1 MIRVFDMI
9 ACRCF
14 SAIYQL
20 YQISTGILKRAV
32 TVMAVALMI
41 SAGATALTPQA
52 SASINLVEV
61 RAEGLGP
68 TQRDAILDGLKIAI
82 GQINGIDISAQTISR
97 LSTQVTDTDQYT
109 EFASSSEFI
118 EDIATA
124 TSGQVDSFEIIS
136 SRLRPDFDNYVEVIL
151 KVKVAK
157 YTASKQLNRLRMS
170 VIEPYLDNSIA
181 SDPEAIRFTRSL
193 RRKLEDYLTQT
204 RRFAMLD
211 RQMLADT
218 QNELNLIA
226 SGGMATAELARLGQ
240 RVGSDYLVILT
251 VYQHGRVINDR
262 QLLGTKTIKREVRD
276 IAEVSVRI
284 VDVATSQIKYAKSR
298 MFQVNPAEAALDDHV
313 SFHLGQFIS
322 NAINPARV
330 VAINGSS
337 LTIGQGGDTMQV
349 ASEYHLVLL
358 GERLADPYTKE
369 SIGRKETTIG
379 TVRIIDVQS
388 KQSTAEIIALDMNIS
403 ADAALL
409 LRPIYADP
417 FAEAADAAQKMD
429 DAKAKIE
436 DQKSNFFEE

>member
-1 MIRVFDMI
+1 MMIRVFDMI
-9 ACRCF
+9 TARF
-14 SAIYQL
+14 FAIMYRVL
-20 YQISTGILKRAV
+20 VRRGGITKLPV
-32 TVMAVALMI
+32 SVIAVALTM
-41 SAGATALTPQA
+41 AVLLPQA
-52 SASINLVEV
+52 SASIKLVEV

-82 GQINGIDISAQTISR
+82 GQINGMDISAQTISR
-97 LSTQVTDTDQYT
+97 LSTQVIDTDQYS

-124 TSGQVDSFEIIS
+124 TSGQIESFEIVS
-136 SRLRPDFDNYVEVIL
+136 SRLRPDFDNYIEVVL

-157 YTASKQLNRLRMS
+157 YAASKQLNRLRMS
-170 VIEPYLDNSIA
+170 VIDPYLDNSIA
-181 SDPEAIRFTRSL
+181 ADPEAIRFARSL
-193 RRKLEDYLTQT
+193 RRKVEDYLTQT

-218 QNELNLIA
+218 QDELNLIA
-226 SGGMATAELARLGQ
+226 GGGMATAELARLGQ

-262 QLLGTKTIKREVRD
+262 QLLGTTTIKREVRD

-298 MFQVNPAEAALDDHV
+298 SFQVNPAETALDEHV

-322 NAINPARV
+322 NAIYPARV
-330 VAINGSS
+330 VAINGKS
-337 LTIGQGGDTMQV
+337 LTIGQGGETMKL
-349 ASEYHLVLL
+349 AGEYHLVIL

-379 TVRIIDVQS
+379 KVRITDVQS
-388 KQSTAEIIALDMNIS
+388 KQSTAEIIALDMNIN
-403 ADAALL
+403 AEAALL
-409 LRPIYADP
+409 LRPIYPDPLAD
-417 FAEAADAAQKMD
+417 AADADQKMN